1 MRANGLKPKMNDPL
15 QEAKAVLNDLEDEL
29 GKAKAIWDNLRVLN
43 PGFEQLSEKHWM
55 EKSSRNWLHGAT
67 AIPEAIELE
76 QRIFDSPPISQI
88 AQLPASRIHRA
99 WKRWLEKKGEWG
111 AYYCDAAEFR
121 IPLPKQGETLIDFIM
136 RLAHLVEESGKGD
149 RLGWRALKSFLDFV
163 RKKHPVEE
171 VAFIEHIFPKKMR
184 VFHSR
189 IIRLISPETYPIPEE
204 TAANILIELAR
215 RCRTG
220 RPDTQL
226 MAAECLGLC
235 WVCLTASRLRLPV
248 HLEVVQKI
256 KPIALQSGPILQ
268 VPTWFGDRPVK
279 ISHRIAKFL
288 NALADLPSKTPRKT
302 ILQRPLRSLNRA
314 FENILQTVS
323 PNPEYG
329 NITIASLLSQPH
341 IFGDHRYQPNEL
353 KFK

>member
-1 MRANGLKPKMNDPL
+1 MNDSL
-15 QEAKAVLNDLEDEL
+15 QEAKGVLNDLEDEL

-55 EKSSRNWLHGAT
+55 EKSSRCWLHGAT

-76 QRIFDSPPISQI
+76 QRIFDSPPLSTT
-88 AQLPASRIHRA
+88 AQLPASKIHRA
-99 WKRWLEKKGEWG
+99 WKKWLKEKGELG
-111 AYYCDAAEFR
+111 AYYCDAKEFR

-136 RLAHLVEESGKGD
+136 KLAHLVEESGKGD
-149 RLGWRALKSFLDFV
+149 RLGWRALKSFVDFT
-163 RKKHPVEE
+163 RKKYPTEE

-184 VFHSR
+184 LFHSR
-189 IIRLISPETYPIPEE
+189 IIRLISQETYPIPEE

-220 RPDTQL
+220 RPDAQL
-226 MAAECLGLC
+226 TAAECLGMC

-248 HLEVVQKI
+248 HLEVIQKI
-256 KPIALQSGPILQ
+256 KPIALQSGLTLQ
-268 VPTWFGDRPVK
+268 IPTWFGDRPVK
-279 ISHRIAKFL
+279 ISHRISKFL
-288 NALADLPSKTPRKT
+288 NALANLPSKTPRET
-302 ILQRPLRSLNRA
+302 ILQRPLRSLSRA
-314 FENILQTVS
+314 FEDTLQTVS

-341 IFGDHRYQPNEL
+341 IFGDHRYQPNDL